1 MLLMVACAVVAIGGV
16 CYLVAGYSYLVHW
29 YYGLNSHFYNGSRWA
44 SDFFTPGIKSDGNM
58 YCVVGVGICV
68 AGVYFGMRKLAVQGS
83 DRRIATINFDTS
95 TLLPLCLCIACATG
109 AWLWG
114 NKMSA
119 PAFDEV
125 FSAYKAAGIHPFQC
139 ISYYMA
145 PNNHIIYNL
154 LNGLLFHAATDKV
167 ASGRLLSLAFYLGVV
182 ICMFSWFR
190 RVTGNLW
197 LGAFAAIALSL
208 QFMVWGFSFQ
218 ARGYELCLLCSW
230 GLLMSLFAYV
240 DTRLKKWLYINALC
254 IVAGYLCMPSFLYFH
269 AGQLL
274 FILLYRAV
282 YKEKVAPFWKY
293 QAIAVAGVYICYLPA
308 LCFSG
313 LQCIAQNRYVKPMDH
328 YHNRYDFMVWMVQ
341 QTQLNITHLFSG
353 NSYIVRL
360 VLLPFTLLLSK
371 KSRRNVLFG
380 MFYLCLWV
388 VYFIIVIA
396 MKHMPFERNL
406 IAHYSITLAGVFMVA
421 YWILSMLPWV
431 RKINTGKWVL
441 FPAVLLLIT
450 IHFLRTNELLLT
462 DTLYEIN
469 MNAVYKATEQGIDM
483 LPAGSSVGFSDNG
496 FYCEYICRHKG
507 YSVPVA
513 ATGRETY
520 YVQLASETLPFSNYQ
535 LSSTFLDY
543 QVYKRV
549 Q

>member
-1 MLLMVACAVVAIGGV
+1 MVACAVVAVGGV
-16 CYLVAGYSYLVHW
+16 CYLVAGYGYLVHW
-29 YYGLNSHFYNGSRWA
+29 YCGLNNHFYDSHQWA
-44 SDFFTPGIKSDGNM
+44 TDFFTPGIKSDGNM
-58 YCVVGVGICV
+58 YCLIGI
-68 AGVYFGMRKLAVQGS
+68 ALAATGSRYAIRGYGRGADRKVLTIHVELA
-83 DRRIATINFDTS
+83 A
-95 TLLPLCLCIACATG
+95 LLPLALCITFATC

-139 ISYYMA
+139 ISYYML
-145 PNNHIIYNL
+145 PNNHILYNL
-154 LNGLLFHAATDKV
+154 LNGLLFHGAVDKV
-167 ASGRLLSLAFYLGVV
+167 STGRLLSLAFYLGVV
-182 ICMFSWFR
+182 TCMFSWFR
-190 RVTGNLW
+190 RVTGSAW
-197 LGAFAAIALSL
+197 LGALTAMALSL

-240 DTRLKKWLYINALC
+240 DSKQKKWLYINALC
-254 IVAGYLCMPSFLYFH
+254 IVAGYVCMPSFLYFH

-274 FILLYRAV
+274 FMLLYRVV
-282 YKEKVAPFWKY
+282 YKEIALDFWKC
-293 QAIAVAGVYICYLPA
+293 QAIAAAGIFICYLPA

-313 LQCIAQNRYVKPMDH
+313 LQSIVQNKYVTPMDH
-328 YHNRYDFMVWMVQ
+328 YHNRYDFTVWMVQ
-341 QTQLNITHLFSG
+341 QTQLYFTHLFSG
-353 NSYIVRL
+353 NSYIVP
-360 VLLPFTLLLSK
+360 LLLLSFTLLLSK

-421 YWILSMLPWV
+421 YWIFSMLPRV
-431 RKINTGKWVL
+431 RKINAGKWVL
-441 FPAVLLLIT
+441 FPAVLSLT
-450 IHFLRTNELLLT
+450 AIHFLRTNELLLT

-469 MNAVYKATEQGIDM
+469 MNAVYKATELGIDM
-483 LPAGSSVGFSDNG
+483 LPAGSSIGFSDNG

-507 YSVPVA
+507 YNVPVS
-513 ATGRETY
+513 ATGKETY
-520 YVQLASETLPFSNYQ
+520 YVQLDTETLPFSNYK
-535 LSSTFLDY
+535 LLSTFLNY